1 MGGKQGRKKG
11 RTCRDCGG
19 FNEPQ
24 ASYCGQCGSALGESS
39 KSRRGPSKRE
49 PSYGLI
55 IAIIVGI
62 VAAGLVFKMVISPRS
77 GTFEQQETYQ
87 QSSPSGE
94 QIDAQVQLVASNF
107 KCACGGCGELPL
119 VECDCDMPRG
129 ALEEKAFIR
138 EKLLEGYSVDQVIQ
152 GVEERYGLRIKG

>member
-1 MGGKQGRKKG
+1 M
-11 RTCRDCGG
+11 
-19 FNEPQ
+19 
-24 ASYCGQCGSALGESS
+24 
-39 KSRRGPSKRE
+39 
-49 PSYGLI
+49 I

-77 GTFEQQETYQ
+77 GTFEQQEIYQ
-87 QSSPSGE
+87 QSSPGGE
-94 QIDAQVQLVASNF
+94 GIDAQVQLVASNF

-129 ALEEKAFIR
+129 ALEGKAFIR

-152 GVEERYGLRIKG
+152 GVDERYGLRIKG